1 MLDTVICCD
10 WPHVDEVLG
19 QGDALAVPADGD
31 GPVQVSRGVSVLA
44 IGDSDHGSTY
54 LPDET
59 IVSVQT
65 KSMKYD
71 VDTTDGQSDTP
82 HISNSAE
89 TL

>member
-1 MLDTVICCD
+1 MIVGPADL
-10 WPHVDEVLG
+10 PHVDQILSQSHG
-19 QGDALAVPADGD
+19 LAVPADGD

-44 IGDSDHGSTY
+44 VGDSDHGSTY

-82 HISNSAE
+82 HINNSAE